1 MSKTIKAPAANKVVV
16 EKKKVAKTEEKT
28 FSCTIDLT
36 NCTDF
41 IEPKKLVTFFRQ
53 TIKVDGKAGNTKGIE
68 VKAADKKVTI
78 TTSSAKLCKRYMKYL
93 MKKFLKKNNL
103 REWLRVVSD
112 KKDGYELKFFNVQ
125 NEDEEEP
132 EAAEADKE

>member
-1 MSKTIKAPAANKVVV
+1 MSKTIKAPAANKVLV
-16 EKKKVAKTEEKT
+16 EKKKINKTEEKT

-53 TIKVDGKAGNTKGIE
+53 TIKVQGRAGNTKGIE
-68 VKAADKKVTI
+68 VKVADKKVTI

-93 MKKFLKKNNL
+93 MKKYLKKNNL

-112 KKDGYELKFFNVQ
+112 KKDGFELKFFNVQ
-125 NEDEEEP
+125 NDEEEV
-132 EAAEADKE
+132 AEETNAQ